1 MYNSAESEGT
11 GVTLFYT
18 NYGYTL
24 EIYKALLVDIVYI
37 YSTIVKVEELKALYE
52 ELSSD
57 IRFIIVWS
65 TIYYNK
71 KYSIG
76 PMLKEREKVYLLWKN
91 VKI

>member
-1 MYNSAESEGT
+1 MESEGT

-18 NYGYTL
+18 NYRYTP
-24 EIYKALLVDIVYI
+24 EIYKALLVDIVYTH
-37 YSTIVKVEELKALYE
+37 SAMVKVEELKALYE

-57 IRFIIVWS
+57 IKFIVVRS
-65 TIYYNK
+65 TTYYNK

-76 PMLKEREKVYLLWKN
+76 PILKEGEKVYLLRKN

>member
-37 YSTIVKVEELKALYE
+37 YSTIVKVEELKALYK

-57 IRFIIVWS
+57 IKFIIIRS

-71 KYSIG
+71 KYNMGLI
-76 PMLKEREKVYLLWKN
+76 LKEGEKVYLL
-91 VKI
+91 